1 MLSTYIAREAVSS
14 QAEFYFYTKL
24 GTMFSSG
31 SKDGNGSSG
40 PSMPNHINSDT
51 TIEGSIKA
59 KGNLRIDGTLQGD
72 LICEGRVVV
81 GKTGLIEG
89 QIKCQNAEIEG
100 TIKANIVVSE
110 LLTLKAT
117 AKLQGDIVTKKL
129 SIEPG
134 ASFTGSCS
142 MGAVIKDISSNNA
155 GQSTHRREKEAAT
168 A

>member
-1 MLSTYIAREAVSS
+1 
-14 QAEFYFYTKL
+14 
-24 GTMFSSG
+24 MFNSG
-31 SKDGNGSSG
+31 SSNGSGTSG

-59 KGNLRIDGTLQGD
+59 RGNLRIDGILRGD

-81 GKTGLIEG
+81 GKSGLIEG

-100 TIKANIVVSE
+100 QIKANIVVSE

-134 ASFTGSCS
+134 ANFTGSCS
-142 MGAVIKDISSNNA
+142 MGAVIKDITSNHA
-155 GQSTHRREKEAAT
+155 GQTAPRREKEAAT